1 MGAGAASESSLWFSF
16 LAIAGVWLFTVLSP
30 GPNFL
35 ATVQVTLNRSRG
47 SGLCLSAGIA
57 LGTTIWATASLLGLG
72 LLFQTAGWLYLAV
85 KFAGAA
91 YLILLGF
98 MAIRD
103 AGRSDT
109 VPARGSSA
117 VSSSPAAAFRQG
129 LLVDLSNPKAAA
141 FFTSLFAVALP
152 PTAPLWFNAMVIA
165 TVVAMAGGWYAVV
178 ACIMDLAGPRRLY
191 ARVKRALGYVMGTVF
206 IALGLRLALQER

>member
-1 MGAGAASESSLWFSF
+1 MASDSSLWVSF
-16 LAIAGVWLFTVLSP
+16 LAVVGVWLVTVLSP

-35 ATVQVTLNRSRG
+35 ATVQTTLNRSRG
-47 SGLCLSAGIA
+47 SGLYLSAGIA

-72 LLFQTAGWLYLAV
+72 LLFQSAGWLYLAV

-91 YLILLGF
+91 YLILLGL
-98 MAIRD
+98 MAIRS
-103 AGRSDT
+103 AGRPGTALAKGT
-109 VPARGSSA
+109 VSA
-117 VSSSPAAAFRQG
+117 VPLSPAAAFRRG

-141 FFTSLFAVALP
+141 FFTSLFAVAVP
-152 PTAPLWFNAMVIA
+152 PTAPLWFDAIVIA

-191 ARVKRALGYVMGTVF
+191 ARLKRALSYAMGALF
-206 IALGLRLALQER
+206 IGLGLRLALQER